1 MGCRSGLGQT
11 VRAGLAVRGHI
22 SRLTS
27 MKVENFGPNKPAMF
41 PSISAETNSWILIA
55 LAMFLVLRLHLL
67 SALFAGLLVYELVH
81 LLARPIEK
89 RLMGKG
95 ARLVALT
102 GFAILTVG
110 IIVLAIFGLLAF
122 FRSDTGNLDVLV
134 EKVQQIITDARSQLL
149 PWIVEDLPGNKE
161 DLKSFAADWLGEH
174 SKDVQHV
181 GKEATHLF
189 VRGLIGMVIGALVS
203 LREGP
208 PIRHMRP
215 LAAALAIRIARFA
228 NAFRQIIFAQVRISA
243 LNTVFTALFLAVI
256 FPLFGIHLPLTKTL
270 IAITFL
276 AGLLPVVGNLISNT
290 AIFVVT
296 LSVSLYAALAA
307 LLYLVVIHKLEYFL
321 NARIVG
327 ARIHARAWELLM
339 AMIVLE
345 VAFGIAGLIAAPV
358 YYAYI
363 KKGLADAEL
372 I

>member
-1 MGCRSGLGQT
+1 
-11 VRAGLAVRGHI
+11 
-22 SRLTS
+22 
-27 MKVENFGPNKPAMF
+27 MKVENFGLGKPAIF
-41 PSISAETNSWILIA
+41 PSTSAATTSWIFIA

-81 LLARPIEK
+81 FLARPIEK
-89 RLMGKG
+89 RLLSKG
-95 ARLVALT
+95 ARLIAL
-102 GFAILTVG
+102 GALAMLTVG

-122 FRSDTGNLDVLV
+122 FRGDTGNLNVLV
-134 EKVQQIITDARSQLL
+134 EKVQHIITDARTQL
-149 PWIVEDLPGNKE
+149 PSWIAEDLPGNKE

-174 SKDVQHV
+174 SKEVQHV
-181 GKEATHLF
+181 GKEATHFF
-189 VRGLIGMVIGALVS
+189 VRGLVGMVIGALLS

-208 PIRHMRP
+208 PIRQMRP
-215 LAAALAIRIARFA
+215 LAAVLAARVVRFA

-243 LNTVFTALFLAVI
+243 LNTIFTALFLAAI
-256 FPLFGIHLPLTKTL
+256 FPLFGTHLPLTKTL

-290 AIFVVT
+290 AIFVVA
-296 LSVSLYAALAA
+296 LSISLYAALAA

-327 ARIHARAWELLM
+327 ARIHARAWELLL

-345 VAFGIAGLIAAPV
+345 VAFGITGLIAAPV

-363 KKGLADAEL
+363 KGELADAGL

>member
-1 MGCRSGLGQT
+1 
-11 VRAGLAVRGHI
+11 
-22 SRLTS
+22 
-27 MKVENFGPNKPAMF
+27 MKAQSVGPDKPPTF
-41 PSISAETNSWILIA
+41 PSISAATTSWILIA
-55 LAMFLVLRLHLL
+55 LGMLLVLSLHLL

-102 GFAILTVG
+102 ALAILTVG

-122 FRSDTGNLDVLV
+122 FRSDTGSLDVLV
-134 EKVQQIITDARSQLL
+134 EKLQQIITDARGHLP
-149 PWIVEDLPGNKE
+149 PWIAEDLPGNKE
-161 DLKSFAADWLGEH
+161 DLKSFAADWLSGH
-174 SKDVQHV
+174 SKELQHV

-189 VRGLIGMVIGALVS
+189 VRGLLGMVIGALVS

-208 PIRHMRP
+208 PIRQMRP
-215 LAAALAIRIARFA
+215 LAAALALGIARFA
-228 NAFRQIIFAQVRISA
+228 NAFRQIIFAQVRISTI
-243 LNTVFTALFLAVI
+243 NTVFTALFLAGV

-276 AGLLPVVGNLISNT
+276 VGLLPVVGNLISNT
-290 AIFVVT
+290 CIFVVA
-296 LSVSLYAALAA
+296 LSISLYTALAA

-363 KKGLADAEL
+363 KKGLAEAGL

>member
-1 MGCRSGLGQT
+1 
-11 VRAGLAVRGHI
+11 
-22 SRLTS
+22 
-27 MKVENFGPNKPAMF
+27 MKVENFGPDKPATF
-41 PSISAETNSWILIA
+41 PPTSVATTSWILIG

-67 SALFAGLLVYELVH
+67 SALFGGLLVYELVH
-81 LLARPIEK
+81 FLARPIEK
-89 RLMGKG
+89 RFVRKG
-95 ARLVALT
+95 ARLAALT
-102 GFAILTVG
+102 ALAILSVG

-122 FRSDTGNLDVLV
+122 FRSETGNLDVLV
-134 EKVQQIITDARSQLL
+134 EKVQHIITDARTQLP
-149 PWIVEDLPGNKE
+149 PWITEDLPGNKE

-174 SKDVQHV
+174 SKEVQLL

-189 VRGLIGMVIGALVS
+189 VRGLVGMVIGALVS

-208 PIRHMRP
+208 PIRQMRP
-215 LAAALAIRIARFA
+215 LAAALAVRVARFA

-256 FPLFGIHLPLTKTL
+256 LPLFGIHLPLTKTL

-290 AIFVVT
+290 AIFVVA
-296 LSVSLYAALAA
+296 LSISLYPALAA
-307 LLYLVVIHKLEYFL
+307 LVYLVIIHKLEYFL

-327 ARIHARAWELLM
+327 SRIHARAWELLM
-339 AMIVLE
+339 AMIALE

-363 KKGLADAEL
+363 KEGLADAGL